1 MKLWLD
7 AQLSPS
13 FASWL
18 AGCYRRDVLAAQADG
33 SLCRSTDREIFL
45 AAREAGAIVITK
57 DRDFVDLIDR
67 LGPPPQVI
75 WITCGNTSNRRLG
88 KILAATLRDAIA
100 LVAEGEPLIEIS
112 DSGPPRRPHGTG

>member
-13 FASWL
+13 LASWL
-18 AGCYRRDVLAAQADG
+18 ADSHRLHVLAVQADN

-45 AAREAGAIVITK
+45 AARDAGAIVMTK

-75 WITCGNTSNRRLG
+75 WITCGNTSNRRLRQ
-88 KILAATLRDAIA
+88 ILSATLKHAIA
-100 LVAEGEPLIEIS
+100 LVAQGEPLIEIS
-112 DSGPPRRPHGTG
+112 ASGPPRLLDGTV